1 MLESNNIKEFLTLIK
16 DKTVQAALAAIAI
29 AIFSFVGGRIS
40 VPNCD
45 KDNICKDIAKDRDS
59 LSAQLVESRKKC
71 LKNKE
76 DALTSLRLELNA
88 LCAEKISEAALG
100 SDFDPNVHC
109 AICVARGECESN
121 D

>member
-1 MLESNNIKEFLTLIK
+1 MLESNSIKEFLSLIK

-29 AIFSFVGGRIS
+29 AIFSFMGGRIS

-45 KDNICKDIAKDRDS
+45 KDTICKDIENDRDN
-59 LSAQLVESRKKC
+59 LSRQLAEARKNC
-71 LKNKE
+71 LKKKE

-88 LCAEKISEAALG
+88 VCAEKISEAASG

-109 AICVARGECESN
+109 AICIARGECETN